1 MARRP
6 PALVQAE
13 SSRRLDLRSA
23 LIKAGFLAAG
33 IVLLQALLVMWFAWP
48 AKNTAP
54 RDLPVVVAGPPP
66 AAAAVAD
73 RLRAERPGAFDISTV
88 ADAASAD
95 EALRDRDAYAAFV
108 VDPAGLSLHVASA
121 ASPTVSTL
129 LTQAVQQL
137 GGGRPVPVVDVV
149 SSPADDPRGA
159 AFSSA
164 FLPLLLTSL
173 AAGVA
178 LLYVVRSHAV
188 RLVGLLTFAALAGVV
203 AAGIMHG
210 LGVLTGSYLAAAGTI
225 ALLALAISGTVSGLG
240 ALIGAPGIGL
250 GALVVFF
257 VGNPISGL
265 AAAPELLPKPWG
277 TVGQFLPPGAGA
289 SLLRSAAFFDG
300 AGATRPLWV
309 LASWA
314 VGGVLLTAVGHY
326 RDRAKASVPETDA
339 ARDSVRRLG
348 ATVSA

>member
-1 MARRP
+1 MARKP
-6 PALVQAE
+6 PPLIQAG
-13 SSRRLDLRSA
+13 L
-23 LIKAGFLAAG
+23 LATG
-33 IVLLQALLVMWFAWP
+33 VVLLQALLVMWFAWP

-54 RDLPVVVAGPPP
+54 RDLPVVVAGPGP
-66 AAAAVAD
+66 AATAVAD
-73 RLRAERPGAFDISTV
+73 RLRAERPGAFDISAV

-95 EALRDRDAYAAFV
+95 QALRDRDAYAAFV
-108 VDPAGLSLHVASA
+108 VDPATGMSLHVASA

-149 SSPADDPRGA
+149 ASPAHDPRGA

-188 RLVGLLTFAALAGVV
+188 RLIGLLTFAVLAGVV

-210 LGVLTGSYLAAAGTI
+210 LGILTGSYLAAAGTI
-225 ALLALAISGTVSGLG
+225 ALLALAIGGAVSGLG
-240 ALIGAPGIGL
+240 AILGAPGIGL
-250 GALVVFF
+250 GALAVFF
-257 VGNPISGL
+257 FGNPISGL
-265 AAAPELLPKPWG
+265 AAAPELLPRPWG

-300 AGATRPLWV
+300 AGSNRPLWV
-309 LASWA
+309 LGSWA
-314 VGGVLLTAVGHY
+314 VGGILLTAVGHY
-326 RDRAKASVPETDA
+326 RDRARAQVPGTDVP
-339 ARDSVRRLG
+339 RDAVRRLG
-348 ATVSA
+348 ATASV

>member
-1 MARRP
+1 MEMARKP
-6 PALVQAE
+6 PALVQVG
-13 SSRRLDLRSA
+13 L
-23 LIKAGFLAAG
+23 LATG
-33 IVLLQALLVMWFAWP
+33 VVLLQALLVMWFAWP
-48 AKNTAP
+48 AKHTAP

-73 RLRAERPGAFDISTV
+73 RLRAERPGAFDIGTV

-108 VDPAGLSLHVASA
+108 VDPAGMSLHVASA
-121 ASPTVSTL
+121 AGPTVSTL

-149 SSPADDPRGA
+149 ASPADDPRGA

-178 LLYVVRSHAV
+178 LLYAVRSHAV
-188 RLVGLLTFAALAGVV
+188 RLLGLLTFAALAGVV

-210 LGVLTGSYLAAAGTI
+210 LGVLTGSYLAAAGAI
-225 ALLALAISGTVSGLG
+225 ALLALAISAAVAGLG
-240 ALIGAPGIGL
+240 ALLGAPGVGL
-250 GALVVFF
+250 GALTVFF
-257 VGNPISGL
+257 FGNPISGL

-289 SLLRSAAFFDG
+289 SLLRSATFFDG
-300 AGATRPLWV
+300 AGATRPMWV
-309 LASWA
+309 LAGWA
-314 VGGVLLTAVGHY
+314 FGGVLLTVLGQY
-326 RDRAKASVPETDA
+326 RDRTRASVPETGPA
-339 ARDSVRRLG
+339 PEGARRLG
-348 ATVSA
+348 AVASA

>member
-1 MARRP
+1 MARKLP
-6 PALVQAE
+6 PLV
-13 SSRRLDLRSA
+13 R
-23 LIKAGFLAAG
+23 AGLLAAG
-33 IVLLQALLVMWFAWP
+33 VVLLQALLVVWFAWP

-54 RDLPVVVAGPPP
+54 RDLPVVVAGSTS
-66 AAAAVAD
+66 AATAVAD
-73 RLRAERPGAFDISTV
+73 RLRAERPGAFDIRTV
-88 ADAASAD
+88 ADAATAD
-95 EALRDRDAYAAFV
+95 EALRNRDAYAAFV
-108 VDPAGLSLHVASA
+108 IDPAAGPGAMSLHVASA

-129 LTQAVQQL
+129 LSQATQQL
-137 GGGRPVPVVDVV
+137 SGSRQVPVVDVV
-149 SSPADDPRGA
+149 ASPAQDPRGA

-188 RLVGLLTFAALAGVV
+188 RLIGLLTFAALAGGV

-225 ALLALAISGTVSGLG
+225 ALLALAISGAISGLG
-240 ALIGAPGIGL
+240 AVIGAPGIGL
-250 GALVVFF
+250 GALTVFF
-257 VGNPISGL
+257 FGNPISGL

-277 TVGQFLPPGAGA
+277 MVGQFLPPGAGT

-300 AGATRPLWV
+300 AGSTRPLWV
-309 LASWA
+309 LAGWA
-314 VGGVLLTAVGHY
+314 LGGVLLTAVGHF
-326 RDRAKASVPETDA
+326 RDRAKASVPGTDV

-348 ATVSA
+348 AAAHG

>member
-1 MARRP
+1 MARKP
-6 PALVQAE
+6 PPLIQAG
-13 SSRRLDLRSA
+13 L
-23 LIKAGFLAAG
+23 LATG
-33 IVLLQALLVMWFAWP
+33 VVLLQALLVLWFAWP

-54 RDLPVVVAGPPP
+54 RDLPVVVAGPAP
-66 AAAAVAD
+66 AATAVAD

-88 ADAASAD
+88 ADATAAD
-95 EALRDRDAYAAFV
+95 QALRDRDAYAAFV
-108 VDPAGLSLHVASA
+108 IDPAAGPGAMSLHVASA

-137 GGGRPVPVVDVV
+137 GGRPVPVVDVV
-149 SSPADDPRGA
+149 ASPAQDPRGA

-188 RLVGLLTFAALAGVV
+188 RLIGLLTFAALAGVV
-203 AAGIMHG
+203 AAGLMHG

-225 ALLALAISGTVSGLG
+225 ALLALAIGGAVSGLG
-240 ALIGAPGIGL
+240 AVLGAPGIGL
-250 GALVVFF
+250 GALAVFF
-257 VGNPISGL
+257 FGNPISGL

-300 AGATRPLWV
+300 AGSTRPLWV
-309 LASWA
+309 LGSWA
-314 VGGVLLTAVGHY
+314 VGGILLTAVGHY
-326 RDRAKASVPETDA
+326 RDRAKAPVPEADT
-339 ARDSVRRLG
+339 ARGAVRRLG
-348 ATVSA
+348 AAASV